1 MAASAGLARMA
12 RLGHGALTAAQ
23 GVAALAT
30 LLRCL
35 VSGSAAPTAMV
46 AVLLWDRLPTAGAP
60 RYWDAVAE
68 APLRVEGERAGAAS
82 AAIRQAQPSTLD
94 VPAMLAAA
102 VDRVAGRHVPPTA
115 PLAASGVDSLGA
127 VELRNDLAARTGL
140 ALPVTL
146 AYDYP
151 TVDALVEYVGR
162 RLGQRRRRARVGTRW
177 VTRQRRSGRPSPP
190 LHLPS
195 PPCRT

>member
-102 VDRVAGRHVPPTA
+102 VDRVAGRHVTSLHA
-115 PLAASGVDSLGA
+115 PAW
-127 VELRNDLAARTGL
+127 
-140 ALPVTL
+140 PC
-146 AYDYP
+146 
-151 TVDALVEYVGR
+151 
-162 RLGQRRRRARVGTRW
+162 
-177 VTRQRRSGRPSPP
+177 PSPWP
-190 LHLPS
+190 MTTPRWMPWWS
-195 PPCRT
+195 TWGAGWGSGGGGRGWARGG